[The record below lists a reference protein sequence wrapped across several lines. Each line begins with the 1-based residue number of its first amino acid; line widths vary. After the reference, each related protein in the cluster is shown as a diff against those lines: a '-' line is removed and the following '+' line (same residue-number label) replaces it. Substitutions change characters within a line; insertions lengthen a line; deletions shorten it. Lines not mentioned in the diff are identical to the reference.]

1 MNYDTNAIVR
11 EVQESSAALLGMVEH
26 AACGHPAEDLARLK
40 GDVHRTVMMMIA
52 AIVLADQKYAEGE
65 RAFVNLL
72 VDWSGHPGGEMQCL
86 REHAEAWN
94 FASLKVPEF
103 FTAAA
108 EHDRRQ
114 HTKLAQAMMREIQ
127 LIGDNACIS
136 DGHFEATEHAVVKR
150 YVAFLQEFLAD
161 WNSRH
166 GPFSDTAADGW
177 ASV

>member
-1 MNYDTNAIVR
+1 MNYDTNAIVKA
-11 EVQESSAALLGMVEH
+11 VQDSVTGLLGMVDH
-26 AACGHPAEDLARLK
+26 AACGHPAEHMGRLK
-40 GDVHRTVMMMIA
+40 GEVHRTVMMMIA
-52 AIVLADQKYAEGE
+52 AIVLADEKYAEGE

-86 REHAEAWN
+86 KDQAGAWKT
-94 FASLKVPEF
+94 ASLEVPEF

-114 HTKLAQAMMREIQ
+114 HTELAQAMMREIQ

-136 DGHFEATEHAVVKR
+136 DGHFEATEHAIVKR
-150 YVAFLQEFLAD
+150 YIAFLQEFLAD